1 MHPWWNALVEKS
13 RHSANESFHGLEDTQ
28 YTRRDTSMN
37 RDAINLVQEIIMLTK
52 GLTQYATVEQFECGV
67 RLFRTVFAT

>member
-1 MHPWWNALVEKS
+1 
-13 RHSANESFHGLEDTQ
+13 
-28 YTRRDTSMN
+28 MN